1 VPIFYG
7 DAVRREV
14 LQHIGAAGA
23 KIMVIAISDI
33 VATRHIVSLARE
45 LNPELQIIVRTR
57 YMSEV
62 PELFRLGANQ
72 VVPEEFETS
81 IEIFSRVLAL
91 YGVARNI
98 IQREIE
104 DIRSEGYQMLRD
116 TSLPLTDLGHIAQA
130 FGTLT
135 TDILFITADSP
146 AVGRTLGDLHLRAR
160 TGVTISAAVREGDT
174 KINLGPDFRIEA
186 EDILVLMGEP
196 QQVEQAITYLKKGT
210 GEGDQ
215 LEEQP
220 RAEVE
225 IDAG

>member
-1 VPIFYG
+1 
-7 DAVRREV
+7 
-14 LQHIGAAGA
+14 
-23 KIMVIAISDI
+23 
-33 VATRHIVSLARE
+33 
-45 LNPELQIIVRTR
+45 
-57 YMSEV
+57 V

-146 AVGRTLGDLHLRAR
+146 AVGRTLGELNLRAR
-160 TGVTISAAVREGDT
+160 TGATISAAVREGDT

-196 QQVEQAITYLKKGT
+196 QQVEQAVTYLKKAQV
-210 GEGDQ
+210 EGR